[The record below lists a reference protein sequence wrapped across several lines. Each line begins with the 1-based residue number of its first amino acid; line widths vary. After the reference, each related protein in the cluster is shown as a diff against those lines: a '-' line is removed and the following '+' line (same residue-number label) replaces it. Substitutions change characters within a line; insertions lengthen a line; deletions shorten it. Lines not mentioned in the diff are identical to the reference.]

1 MPSPDPGT
9 WPISWAKRMN
19 PEQVK
24 RKTPTQKKKKRK
36 KKNKKKR
43 TKLGPMVQKLNPEQL
58 KK

>member
-1 MPSPDPGT
+1 MPSPDPRT

-24 RKTPTQKKKKRK
+24 RKTPTQKKK
-36 KKNKKKR
+36 R

-58 KK
+58 KKKPPI